1 MKPSNP
7 SRFRWSHLAIHFLL
21 KAYLLKPVSADPV
34 FRWARIRD
42 LAEIGILGQLWQ
54 TCPQTPPPVLVEM
67 QGHAEPAVSRLW

>member
-7 SRFRWSHLAIHFLL
+7 SRFWWSHLAIHFLL

-42 LAEIGILGQLWQ
+42 LAEIGILGQ
-54 TCPQTPPPVLVEM
+54 TPPPVLVEM